1 MEVFTINKYGG
12 IYCITLNKIYNS
24 VTDAVRDLGDI
35 STGVASSSIIRC
47 CKGEISKG
55 GRLNETAEQLEWV
68 YLSDFAKGV
77 VPCIEKD
84 KQKWLVCITTGQI
97 FKSQAE
103 ACSFFNVGYSRISI
117 QLSGK
122 RPTAGF
128 HPETNEPLIF
138 ERYLDYIKTRV

>member
-1 MEVFTINKYGG
+1 MLTIKNYKG
-12 IYCITLNKIYNS
+12 IYCITINKIYNS
-24 VTDAVRDLGDI
+24 VSDAVKDLGDI
-35 STGVASSSIIRC
+35 STGVTSSSIIRC

-55 GRLNETAEQLEWV
+55 GRLNATGKQLEWV
-68 YLSDFAKGV
+68 YLSDYAKSV
-77 VPCIEKD
+77 IPCVEKD
-84 KQKWLVCITTGQI
+84 KQNWLVCITTGQI

-103 ACSFFNVGYSRISI
+103 ACSFFGVGYSRISI

-138 ERYLDYIKTRV
+138 ERYFDFIKARM